1 MEQDP
6 EFDPATEQDMQDTA
20 DAFHGKV
27 GLLNNEVIGDYDKDD
42 LMKQVAKNLSMDHDD
57 VISVIE
63 EAFAVTKAA
72 VIKHDRVIYR
82 GFGSLRLKKHAPES
96 GKDPGGNAY
105 EVGERL
111 SVEFNA
117 GGDFKSQ
124 ITLAKGLPAI
134 S

>member
-1 MEQDP
+1 MEEE
-6 EFDPATEQDMQDTA
+6 EFDPATGQDMQDTA

-42 LMKQVAKNLSMDHDD
+42 MIRQVSKNLGRDHD
-57 VISVIE
+57 VVVSIIE

-82 GFGSLRLKKHAPES
+82 GFGSLRLKTHAAES
-96 GKDPGGNAY
+96 GKDPQGEKY